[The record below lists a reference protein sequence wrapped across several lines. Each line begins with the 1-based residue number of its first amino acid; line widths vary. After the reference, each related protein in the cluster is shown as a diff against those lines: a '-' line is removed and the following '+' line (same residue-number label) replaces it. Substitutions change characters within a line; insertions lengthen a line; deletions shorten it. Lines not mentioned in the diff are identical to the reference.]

1 MLIGQGVPPDLIGTV
16 VAGLWAEAW
25 PKHDNETVA
34 IPGRPSAAWLVARR
48 RLGHRWR
55 SWVLLAL
62 LTGVASGAVIGAMA
76 GARRTASVYDRLVA
90 ATDPYE
96 VAFAPG
102 CPSSDPGA
110 CEPSAP
116 GRSRGSCRSPRS
128 RSSGTLHRVR
138 GADHDGGRP
147 VGATRRRG
155 LLRGVGRG
163 RRAGFDRPRAFT
175 TIQRPHLVKGRRAD
189 PDRADEVLLSEITAR
204 RVGIDVGDRLEIV
217 PVSCAAGGTREDWP
231 APIEVTVAGIHLAP
245 GEVEP
250 QSGFYTQTVVVT
262 RPTLSDSL
270 RPEPREP
277 PGAPSASG
285 AARRL
290 MTSFAAAEAAGV
302 DIGILLDQSDMT
314 ADVEDGLRTDS
325 TTLWLLAG
333 FAAVAAVVVLGQALT
348 RQVWGGAEDFGTLRA
363 LGHTTRDLAAVGAV
377 EGAALGVMGGAA
389 AVVAAVAVSPL
400 APIGRARQVET
411 DPGVRIDGL
420 VLALGVIAVVVIAIV
435 AVALATWWVAGRL
448 ASRRGSSEQPTLV
461 ASLSARAHLW
471 PSATCGVRMALER
484 GSGRA
489 AVPVWSGVGCTIL
502 GAAALIGTITFAA
515 GLDHLR
521 HTPRVVGWNWD
532 LMAFSGIEPGD
543 PPTADPLPRL
553 EPTLDRARG
562 IAGVERVTYGSFFAQ
577 PPGLIEGGPEGVSV
591 MSLAGGPD

>member
-1 MLIGQGVPPDLIGTV
+1 M
-16 VAGLWAEAW
+16 
-25 PKHDNETVA
+25 
-34 IPGRPSAAWLVARR
+34 
-48 RLGHRWR
+48 
-55 SWVLLAL
+55 LLAL

-116 GRSRGSCRSPRS
+116 GTIERVLSLPEVAVGVPFTVFVVPITTADGRSVQPDGEVCYEGSGEVDVLGS
-128 RSSGTLHRVR
+128 T
-138 GADHDGGRP
+138 D
-147 VGATRRRG
+147 
-155 LLRGVGRG
+155 
-163 RRAGFDRPRAFT
+163 PRAFT

-262 RPTLSDSL
+262 RPTLSRL
-270 RPEPREP
+270 VAA
-277 PGAPSASG
+277 GAPGTTGGAVRLRRGTSADD
-285 AARRL
+285 L
-290 MTSFAAAEAAGV
+290 VAAAEAVGV

-435 AVALATWWVAGRL
+435 AVALA
-448 ASRRGSSEQPTLV
+448 
-461 ASLSARAHLW
+461 
-471 PSATCGVRMALER
+471 
-484 GSGRA
+484 
-489 AVPVWSGVGCTIL
+489 I
-502 GAAALIGTITFAA
+502 
-515 GLDHLR
+515 
-521 HTPRVVGWNWD
+521 VVGRR
-532 LMAFSGIEPGD
+532 AVG
-543 PPTADPLPRL
+543 LP
-553 EPTLDRARG
+553 
-562 IAGVERVTYGSFFAQ
+562 AGVERAADARRIARGPVPTCGL
-577 PPGLIEGGPEGVSV
+577 PPRVASAWRSSGKRPGGGARVERRGLHDPGGGGADRDHHVRCRPRPSP
-591 MSLAGGPD
+591 SHPAGRGLELGPDGLLRHRAW